1 MDTYPSLARALP
13 QRSPCACRAHATS
26 TPATPQPSLPNGIV
40 LQGSR
45 RDNVGVGVRGAMPE
59 TTTAVERLGR
69 VLYWLGC
76 GAAGAIV
83 VLGVLML
90 IGEPRMGVL
99 FAVAVL
105 TVALLVW
112 LAGRACRY
120 VLSGY

>member
-1 MDTYPSLARALP
+1 
-13 QRSPCACRAHATS
+13 
-26 TPATPQPSLPNGIV
+26 
-40 LQGSR
+40 
-45 RDNVGVGVRGAMPE
+45 
-59 TTTAVERLGR
+59 
-69 VLYWLGC
+69 
-76 GAAGAIV
+76 
-83 VLGVLML
+83 ML